1 MLCRGV
7 VQEVRGPKSCW
18 LPAERGSQFQLC
30 RRCHFNR
37 VTQILDELT
46 RVYEGGEIHPSNEIL
61 FNDPS
66 FLNELLHPAREQALM
81 SLLASLFRKNQIQ
94 FSHVVSN
101 LAEKSVFSI
110 LLTNRIVSHSPGTR
124 CEMYRTLLRYPSL
137 YMGDKVCSRCWS
149 CLAWMAKQRGDR
161 FQSLLKGGFGLVL
174 WKLGPTLYKDIG
186 DAVFVDLC
194 ASFHVRGNSHSLY
207 LFLAQC
213 LSHLPFEEV
222 LQFCRILVKDPSFF
236 SVVLGGSLDDLFPA
250 PLRDKEVLKSLQ
262 QSVRLSIKQKT
273 DVYKEDLMIKTWH
286 PSRLFSWCFD
296 LDDLSDFRD

>member
-1 MLCRGV
+1 MLCHGV
-7 VQEVRGPKSCW
+7 VHEVRGPKSCW

-37 VTQILDELT
+37 VTEILDQLT
-46 RVYEGGEIHPSNEIL
+46 RVYGEGQLHPSNEL
-61 FNDPS
+61 LLNDAS

-94 FSHVVSN
+94 FFHVITK

-110 LLTNRIVSHSPGTR
+110 LITNRIVSHSPGTR
-124 CEMYRTLLRYPSL
+124 CEMYRTLLRHTSL
-137 YMGDKVCSRCWS
+137 YMGEKLCSRCWP
-149 CLAWMAKQRGDR
+149 CLAWMAKQREDR
-161 FQSLLKGGFGLVL
+161 FQRLLKGGFGLVL
-174 WKLGPTLYKDIG
+174 WKLSPTLYREIG

-194 ASFHVRGNSHSLY
+194 ASFLVRGNSHSLY

-213 LSHLPFEEV
+213 LSHLPFEDV
-222 LQFCRILVKDPSFF
+222 LQFCTVLVKDPCFF
-236 SVVLGGSLDDLFPA
+236 SLVLGGSLDDVFPA
-250 PLRDKEVLKSLQ
+250 PLRDKEILKSLQ
-262 QSVRLSIKQKT
+262 KSVRGSIKQKT

-296 LDDLSDFRD
+296 LEELADFSD